1 MGSITI
7 SGLDDGLIGRLSK
20 RAETN
25 GRTVEEEAKVILAKA
40 VPYVQ
45 PAPENLAEAIR
56 SIVEPL
62 GGFELELPARGFA
75 GDGPWF
81 GWQEEWDEKDDNS

>member
-40 VPYVQ
+40 VPYVH
-45 PAPENLAEAIR
+45 PPPENLAEAIR
-56 SIVEPL
+56 SLFEPF
-62 GGFELELPARGFA
+62 GGVDLELPERATVREAPRF
-75 GDGPWF
+75 D
-81 GWQEEWDEKDDNS
+81 